1 MYDSSTEILQELVN
15 DIIENVMKS
24 RVLKDLERKNIL
36 NLK

>member
-36 NLK
+36 NIK